1 MEIAVGFI
9 TPLFDVLWNE
19 FVLWSALVGGITFG
33 WLYHHSFF
41 YRSEEGVD
49 NNVDNLQVGV
59 FPAHY
64 DNLKL
69 EVTWTLVPFLLI
81 VYLAFISW
89 APLDNIWSSPNAE
102 DGYFG
107 DECESGESSNL
118 YWDST
123 DEVYRAECYHI
134 FGITGFQWSWE
145 FDCYNLDVDVC
156 AHGIVDIEGNDKP
169 LLEIKAGEAYL
180 TRMTSTDVTHA
191 PWFVSHGIK
200 EDIHYGEITS
210 QWVLADD
217 VENFLLLCTEY
228 CGDNHAYMIAGVSVH
243 A

>member
-1 MEIAVGFI
+1 MGFI
-9 TPLFDVLWNE
+9 TPIFDALWSE

-59 FPAHY
+59 FPVHY

-69 EVTWTLVPFLLI
+69 EVTWTLVPFILI

-89 APLDNIWSSPNAE
+89 APLDNVWTSADS
-102 DGYFG
+102 DGDYG
-107 DECESGESSNL
+107 EECTTQTSSNL
-118 YWDST
+118 VWDEGGEGRYT
-123 DEVYRAECYHI
+123 ADCYHVI
-134 FGITGFQWSWE
+134 ELVGFQWDWD
-145 FDCYNLDVDVC
+145 FDCLDLATDIC
-156 AHGIVDIEGNDKP
+156 EETMATIEGNDKKN
-169 LLEIKAGEAYL
+169 LNLKQGEVYL
-180 TRMTSTDVTHA
+180 VQMTSQDVTHA
-191 PWFVSHGIK
+191 PWFVSMGIK
-200 EDIHYGEITS
+200 EDILPS
-210 QWVLADD
+210 QTTNLWLPADE
-217 VENFLLLCTEY
+217 VENFLMLCTEY